1 MRRITFTMGVLLAGS
16 TILYGQAAKSGMES
30 GETIFKQRCGG
41 CHGLD
46 GKAQTSIGKNL
57 KMRDL
62 TSPEVQKQ
70 ADAELIRIIS
80 NGQGRMPA
88 YELILGGEG
97 IKAVVG
103 YIREMGKQ

>member
-1 MRRITFTMGVLLAGS
+1 MF
-16 TILYGQAAKSGMES
+16 LYGQAAKSGVES

-46 GKAQTSIGKNL
+46 GKANTTIGKNL

-62 TSPEVQKQ
+62 TSPDVQKQ
-70 ADAELIRIIS
+70 TDAEMIRVVS

-88 YELILGGEG
+88 YELILGDER

-103 YIREMGKQ
+103 YVRELGK